1 MLSIAERHKYILDR
15 LNKQGYVKVYEIAEE
30 LDVTTVTIRKDL
42 KYLEDKKLLF
52 RTHGSASPVNPH
64 APDMNIQ
71 VKEKQNIDAKRRI
84 ANAALELIEVDDSI
98 ILGSGTSVY
107 AMAEQIMAG
116 KNLTVVTSSLNV
128 SFLLNKLDD
137 TCVIQLGGTLR
148 KSSFSVVGDSAM
160 KAFEEIACSKFFC
173 GVDGIDLD
181 YGLTTSN
188 IDEARLNRCMIR
200 SSLKLVVLADS
211 SKFGRR
217 GFGKICNLDEV
228 DVIITDSNIPDATA
242 RVLEESGIELIIV

>member
-15 LNKQGYVKVYEIAEE
+15 LNEQGYVKVLEIAQE

-42 KYLEDKKLLF
+42 KYLEEKKLLF

-64 APDMNIQ
+64 APDMNIHI
-71 VKEKQNIDAKRRI
+71 KEKQNSDKKRKI
-84 ANAALELIEVDDSI
+84 AIAATELIEKNDSI
-98 ILGSGTSVY
+98 ILGSGSSVY
-107 AMAEQIMAG
+107 ALAEQITGG
-116 KNLTVVTSSLNV
+116 KNLTVVTSSIHI
-128 SFLLNKLDD
+128 SYLLNTIDD
-137 TCVIQLGGTLR
+137 ISVIQLGGVLR
-148 KSSFSVVGDSAM
+148 KSSYSAVGETAI
-160 KAFEEIACSKFFC
+160 KAFDEIACSKFFM

-188 IDEARLNRCMIR
+188 IDEARLNRKMIQ
-200 SSLKLVVLADS
+200 SSLKMIVLADS

-228 DVIITDSNIPDATA
+228 DVIITDSGISEST
-242 RVLEESGIELIIV
+242 VKTLEESGIELIIV